1 MRALVAIVLSSLL
14 GTCSFA
20 PSVLEQIMSRGELRV
35 VTRNSPAAFY
45 YGADEP
51 RGIEYELARGFAQRL
66 GVDLRIYMADQF
78 GQVFP
83 DVVSGKADV
92 AAAALTVADA
102 RKEAVTFGPAYQNVQ
117 QQVIYKRGTKQ
128 PRKVTDLLGGRLEV
142 VAESAH
148 AALLEQVRREEPMLT
163 WIEDAHVGAEELLR
177 KVAAGDIDYTIA
189 DSHVFALLR
198 HFYPDVRVAFNLGP
212 ANQVAWVLP
221 KKADELRESIAAY
234 FAEIEATGELQRIFD
249 RYYFASREF
258 DYVGSRAFVRH
269 YNTRLPQ
276 YREYFREAELA
287 TGVDWRL
294 LAAMAYQESH
304 WNPEAVSPTGVRGM
318 MMLTENTAAMMEV
331 ENRTDPRTSII
342 GGARYFN
349 RVMRKVP
356 ARIAEPDRIWLAVA
370 AYNVGYGHVED
381 ARILAQTQGANPD
394 AWSEVRERLP
404 LLSEEQWYK
413 RVQRGYAPGPQAVT
427 YVDNVRRYYEILMWM
442 ERRENL
448 TTDEGG
454 LTPFV
459 PPLPFASPPL

>member
-1 MRALVAIVLSSLL
+1 MRALVAIVLSPPL

-51 RGIEYELARGFAQRL
+51 RGIEYACPGVRPAPWGGLA
-66 GVDLRIYMADQF
+66 DLHGRPIRR
-78 GQVFP
+78 VFP

-92 AAAALTVADA
+92 AAAALTVTDA

-117 QQVIYKRGTKQ
+117 QQVIYKRGTKR

-148 AALLEQVRREEPMLT
+148 AALLEQVRREEPRLT

-198 HFYPDVRVAFNLGP
+198 HLYPDVRVALNSGP
-212 ANQVAWVLP
+212 TNQVAWVLP

-294 LAAMAYQESH
+294 LAAMAYQASH
-304 WNPEAVSPTGVRGM
+304 SNRTERVCTAVRGM
-318 MMLTENTAAMMEV
+318 MMLTEHPAAMMEV
-331 ENRTDPRTSII
+331 ENR
-342 GGARYFN
+342 
-349 RVMRKVP
+349 
-356 ARIAEPDRIWLAVA
+356 
-370 AYNVGYGHVED
+370 H
-381 ARILAQTQGANPD
+381 
-394 AWSEVRERLP
+394 
-404 LLSEEQWYK
+404 
-413 RVQRGYAPGPQAVT
+413 
-427 YVDNVRRYYEILMWM
+427 
-442 ERRENL
+442 
-448 TTDEGG
+448 
-454 LTPFV
+454 
-459 PPLPFASPPL
+459 

>member
-1 MRALVAIVLSSLL
+1 
-14 GTCSFA
+14 
-20 PSVLEQIMSRGELRV
+20 MSRGELRV
-35 VTRNSPAAFY
+35 VTRNTPAAFY

-51 RGIEYELARGFAQRL
+51 RGIEYELAHGFAQRL

-83 DVVSGKADV
+83 DVVSGKADI

-117 QQVIYKRGTKQ
+117 QQVIYKRGTKR

-212 ANQVAWVLP
+212 ANHVAWVLP

-294 LAAMAYQESH
+294 LAAMGYQESH
-304 WNPEAVSPTGVRGM
+304 WNPEAVFPTGVRGM
-318 MMLTENTAAMMEV
+318 MMLTEHTAAMMEV
-331 ENRTDPRTSII
+331 ENREDPRTSII
-342 GGARYFN
+342 GGARYFS
-349 RVMRKVP
+349 RVLRKVP

-381 ARILAQTQGANPD
+381 ARILTQTQGASPD
-394 AWSEVRERLP
+394 AWTEVRERLP
-404 LLSEEQWYK
+404 LLTDEQWYK
-413 RVQRGYAPGPQAVT
+413 RVERGYAPGSQAVT

-454 LTPFV
+454 LAPFV